1 MPAGK
6 IGRIDGM
13 TISPELIAP
22 CGMNCALCIAYQREK
37 DQCCGCN
44 LDDKNKPKSCI
55 RCIIVNC
62 ELRKQT
68 ESGFCYECPKFPCPR
83 MKQLDKRYRTKY
95 RMSMLENLEYIRLN
109 GLKRFIE
116 FESERWR
123 CQNCGQPVSVHRTY
137 CLQCGVDT
145 SAYPV

>member
-1 MPAGK
+1 MIITK
-6 IGRIDGM
+6 
-13 TISPELIAP
+13 LIAP
-22 CGMNCALCIAYQREK
+22 CGMNCALCMAFQREK
-37 DQCCGCN
+37 NHCSGCN
-44 LDDKNKPKSCI
+44 LDNENKPKSCV

-68 ESGFCYECPKFPCPR
+68 ASGFCYECSKFPCHR

-109 GLKRFIE
+109 GLKRFIG

-123 CQNCGQPVSVHRTY
+123 CQNCGQLVSVHRTY
-137 CLQCGVDT
+137 CLHCGVDT